1 MNVLTVVVPDF
12 DTFENYWYG
21 NGEIVSVGPS
31 EEFGGKSKIE
41 VVVNYGD
48 DKYRA
53 DYQAGRFAS
62 GLYFAKVEE
71 V

>member
-1 MNVLTVVVPDF
+1 MNVLTVTVPSF
-12 DTFENYWYG
+12 DVFESYWYG
-21 NGEIVSVGPS
+21 NGEIVSVTDS
-31 EEFGGKSKIE
+31 EFAGRIE